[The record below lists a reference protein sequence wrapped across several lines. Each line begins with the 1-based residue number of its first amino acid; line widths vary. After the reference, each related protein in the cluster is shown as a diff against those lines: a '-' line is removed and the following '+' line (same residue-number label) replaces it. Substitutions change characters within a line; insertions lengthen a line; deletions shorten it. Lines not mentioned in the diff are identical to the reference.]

1 MLTVKEFLDMFL
13 DNYQLFRLYDIE
25 SGDYLMN
32 TEQEGIFARDIPPEY
47 YDYKIETLDC
57 VDEYGILGLNIS
69 NN

>member
-25 SGDYLMN
+25 SNDYLMN
-32 TEQEGIFARDIPPEY
+32 TEQEGVFAKDIFPEY
-47 YDYKIETLDC
+47 YNYRIETLDC